1 MISFGQGFASMSAP
15 TKELERLVLSK
26 EVNHAGNQV
35 LRWMASNVSIKQ
47 DPAGNM
53 KPDKSKS
60 TERIDGI
67 VAALMA
73 LGRLMETDDERG
85 GVYDAGLFNFI

>member
-1 MISFGQGFASMSAP
+1 MSAP
-15 TKELERLVLSK
+15 TKELERRVLAK
-26 EVNHAGNQV
+26 KINHAGNPV

-60 TERIDGI
+60 SERIDGI

-73 LGRLMETDDERG
+73 LGRVMESDDERG
-85 GVYDAGLFNFI
+85 SVYDGGEFAFM